1 MPEQNQGSV
10 SKAEMVRH
18 VHCQTALSLSLAN
31 FQARSAPSPRL
42 GRCAYIT
49 ESWFFP
55 SQQWK

>member
-31 FQARSAPSPRL
+31 FQARSALSPRL

-49 ESWFFP
+49 ES
-55 SQQWK
+55 